1 MASSA
6 GHPGPVSPG
15 TYWKRRVF
23 VLVGLLAIVTL
34 IVYACGPSS
43 SEEEPTGASASA
55 EPSASPDSEDPTSV
69 PPSASPSPSPSA
81 SSDSDDAGSGG
92 SGGGEG
98 GDGGGKK
105 DGDGGGEDSGSS
117 SEFPAPKKAS
127 DACRPSDVVLTLE
140 SDRSDYAWDGEPEL
154 EISAV
159 NLGDQTCTVDL
170 GPNTVELLIKSGDDR
185 VYSTAD
191 CAEAKDTEKV
201 ELERGVPGRTTVEWD
216 RTRSWKDCRE
226 SQQEAKR
233 PGTYV
238 AELKGD
244 YASGSE
250 KEQAVFRLN

>member
-1 MASSA
+1 M
-6 GHPGPVSPG
+6 
-15 TYWKRRVF
+15 
-23 VLVGLLAIVTL
+23 TL

-43 SEEEPTGASASA
+43 SEEEPTGASAPA
-55 EPSASPDSEDPTSV
+55 DPSASPDSEDPTSV

-81 SSDSDDAGSGG
+81 SPEPGESGEAG

-98 GDGGGKK
+98 GSG
-105 DGDGGGEDSGSS
+105 GDGGKDEGEKGGKDSGSS
-117 SEFPAPKKAS
+117 SEEFPAPKKAS

-159 NLGDQTCTVDL
+159 NLGEQTCTVDL
-170 GPNTVELLIKSGDDR
+170 GPGTVELLIKSGDDR

-191 CAEAKDTEKV
+191 CAEAEDAEKV

-226 SQQEAKR
+226 SNQEAKR

-238 AELKGD
+238 AQLKGD
-244 YASGSE
+244 YASGSK

>member
-105 DGDGGGEDSGSS
+105 DGDGGEDSGSS

-127 DACRPSDVVLTLE
+127 DACRASDVVLTLE